1 MDTKVDKKVINYEKQ
16 TPASMKTFGGIGYV
30 ISLIPFV
37 NIASPILVGIAWYQM
52 GSKTGKGLF
61 KATGVFMII
70 TFVVAVG
77 FIVSFAAILLP
88 VFIAALAGGGVPGFD
103 PAVLVSSMLGSLL
116 VSAGFAL
123 ILGVLGL
130 VAFILE
136 LVSHFRAAG
145 LYRNKWFSRAAW
157 LRIIAVILMFVV
169 IGVTIATTS
178 FAVMS
183 PMQFDTLLS
192 TMFLLVIPL
201 AVVGLL
207 SSVFSAVAFFTLG
220 EEIPPPPP
228 PV

>member
-1 MDTKVDKKVINYEKQ
+1 
-16 TPASMKTFGGIGYV
+16 MKTIGGIGY
-30 ISLIPFV
+30 IFSIIPILNFV
-37 NIASPILVGIAWYQM
+37 SPILVGIAWYQM
-52 GSKTGKGLF
+52 GSKTRK
-61 KATGVFMII
+61 GVFKTTGILMII
-70 TFVVAVG
+70 TFLAAVG
-77 FIVSFAAILLP
+77 FIVSFAATLLP
-88 VFIAALAGGGVPGFD
+88 VLAGALAGGGVPGFD

-157 LRIIAVILMFVV
+157 LRIMAVILVFVV